1 MQYLPLTLRTIAVA
15 SVCQV
20 ILSAAPQ
27 QVMSSRALLDR
38 YCIGCHNQKAKI
50 AGLMLDKAD
59 LDSIPAGAEVWEK
72 VVRKLRGGLMPPPG
86 LPRPEPAAIDAF
98 SFWLETSL
106 DRAAAE
112 KPNPGRA
119 PVHRLNQAEYT
130 NAVRDLLGLDIDGR
144 QFLPSDN
151 ADQQGFDNIAG
162 TLTVSPAL
170 LERYLSGARKIARL
184 AVGEPKISAAF
195 ENYEIPKNLT
205 QEGRMDED
213 LPFGS
218 QGGIAIHHQFP
229 VDGDYVLKIRLRRQ
243 VYDYI
248 LGMGRPHQLEVR
260 LDGRRIKAFTVGGAA
275 KGKPSPLRGWAGNI
289 LGDTEWEAYMHLA
302 DSGLEIRFPALAGKR
317 LVGVS
322 FVGETWEPEGILQP
336 PTTGRGVSLDQQ
348 YDGAPAVES
357 VAIGGPY
364 DAKGPG
370 QTASRDKIF
379 VCRPAR
385 VADETACANKI
396 LTILARRAYR
406 RAVTKEDVQTLRE
419 FYKAGRDRAGF
430 EAGIESALERV
441 LVDPEFL
448 FRIEHD
454 PPAASPGT
462 IYRLSD
468 FELASRMSFFL
479 WSSLPDDE
487 LLDLAS
493 AGKLRNSAILE
504 QQVRRMLTDCRSA
517 SLVDNFAFQ
526 WLNLSRIRGAN
537 PDPDLFPEFDE
548 NLREAF
554 QEETRLFIAN
564 QMREDRSVT
573 DLLNAN
579 YTFVN
584 ERLAKH
590 YGLSDVYGERY
601 RKVTIDP
608 AERGGLLGQ
617 GSILLV
623 TAYPNRTSPVLR
635 GKWVLDNLLG
645 MPPPPP
651 PPDVP
656 ALKESGANGRPTSV
670 RERMEQHRK
679 NPACAVCHV
688 RMDPL
693 GFALEN
699 YDAVGKRRTM
709 SDGTAIDSTGTL
721 PDGTKFQGMAGLRK
735 ILLSHPEQFVGTFAE
750 KLLTY
755 ALGRELEY
763 YDQPAVRK
771 ITRDAAVT
779 QYRWS
784 DIISGIVASTPFQK
798 GLVPANQLQAEQRRL
813 RE

>member
-1 MQYLPLTLRTIAVA
+1 
-15 SVCQV
+15 
-20 ILSAAPQ
+20 
-27 QVMSSRALLDR
+27 
-38 YCIGCHNQKAKI
+38 
-50 AGLMLDKAD
+50 
-59 LDSIPAGAEVWEK
+59 
-72 VVRKLRGGLMPPPG
+72 
-86 LPRPEPAAIDAF
+86 
-98 SFWLETSL
+98 
-106 DRAAAE
+106 
-112 KPNPGRA
+112 
-119 PVHRLNQAEYT
+119 
-130 NAVRDLLGLDIDGR
+130 
-144 QFLPSDN
+144 
-151 ADQQGFDNIAG
+151 
-162 TLTVSPAL
+162 
-170 LERYLSGARKIARL
+170 
-184 AVGEPKISAAF
+184 
-195 ENYEIPKNLT
+195 
-205 QEGRMDED
+205 
-213 LPFGS
+213 
-218 QGGIAIHHQFP
+218 
-229 VDGDYVLKIRLRRQ
+229 
-243 VYDYI
+243 
-248 LGMGRPHQLEVR
+248 
-260 LDGRRIKAFTVGGAA
+260 
-275 KGKPSPLRGWAGNI
+275 
-289 LGDTEWEAYMHLA
+289 
-302 DSGLEIRFPALAGKR
+302 
-317 LVGVS
+317 
-322 FVGETWEPEGILQP
+322 
-336 PTTGRGVSLDQQ
+336 
-348 YDGAPAVES
+348 
-357 VAIGGPY
+357 
-364 DAKGPG
+364 
-370 QTASRDKIF
+370 
-379 VCRPAR
+379 
-385 VADETACANKI
+385 
-396 LTILARRAYR
+396 
-406 RAVTKEDVQTLRE
+406 
-419 FYKAGRDRAGF
+419 
-430 EAGIESALERV
+430 
-441 LVDPEFL
+441 
-448 FRIEHD
+448 
-454 PPAASPGT
+454 
-462 IYRLSD
+462 
-468 FELASRMSFFL
+468 MSFFL

-493 AGKLRNSAILE
+493 AGKLRNPAILE
-504 QQVRRMLTDCRSA
+504 QQVRRMLTDRRSV

-548 NLREAF
+548 NLRQAF
-554 QEETRLFIAN
+554 QEETRLFVAN

-590 YGLSDVYGERY
+590 YGMSDVYGERY

-656 ALKESGANGRPTSV
+656 ALKESGANGRPASV

-721 PDGTKFQGMAGLRK
+721 PDGTKFHGMAGLRK
-735 ILLSHPEQFVGTFAE
+735 ILLNHPEQFVGTFVE

-771 ITRDAAVT
+771 ITRDAAVS

-784 DIISGIVASTPFQK
+784 AIISGIVQSTPFQK